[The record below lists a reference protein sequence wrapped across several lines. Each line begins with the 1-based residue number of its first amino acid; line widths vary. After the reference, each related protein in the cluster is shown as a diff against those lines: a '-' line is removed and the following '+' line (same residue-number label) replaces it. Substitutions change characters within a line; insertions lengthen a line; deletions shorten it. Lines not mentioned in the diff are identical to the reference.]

1 MAWCVLN
8 VPCKNLDMCTCT
20 CANGTK
26 MSDELK
32 VEDLSHRGREVSAV
46 CVYTAILTQVSL
58 RIFICLEDSISSVL
72 ITSSGRQVDEM
83 HFRPRIL
90 LLDNSREHFTN
101 WLPINYFSHWRNIAN
116 AEMRNWFDAMHA
128 LIPHTPD

>member
-1 MAWCVLN
+1 
-8 VPCKNLDMCTCT
+8 
-20 CANGTK
+20 

-101 WLPINYFSHWRNIAN
+101 
-116 AEMRNWFDAMHA
+116 
-128 LIPHTPD
+128 